1 MELGSLDFALWW
13 YLTLAVLGVATAIAI
28 RSQPAATFEQLGFAF
43 LAGLAVGLISYLVPS
58 GPSSVGSLRELE
70 LRFFCA
76 LGISWLIAIGRL
88 RAGAGPAG
96 YPTLALAGFAG
107 VSAPLLTLLVSSLMV
122 CGGGQ
127 PTCAI

>member
-1 MELGSLDFALWW
+1 MELGSLDFATWW
-13 YLTLAVLGVATAIAI
+13 YLTLAVLGVAAAIAL
-28 RSQPAATFEQLGFAF
+28 RSKATVRFEQVGFAF
-43 LAGLAVGLISYLVPS
+43 LAGLAAGLIAYLIPS
-58 GPSSVGSLRELE
+58 GPSSVGSLRELQ

-76 LGISWLIAIGRL
+76 LGVSWLIAMRVPHAD
-88 RAGAGPAG
+88 AGVPG
-96 YPTLALAGFAG
+96 YWTLALAGFAG